1 MMLRRGRVW
10 LTVGLLAV
18 SACNTAWAQGAPPAD
33 VNAAAKAVIADCAS
47 RLGSGATGL
56 AQVEGHCPEL
66 ASALQTAG
74 VRPLIIAS
82 SRDRF
87 DRQSLPWLATLLHPA
102 LATGPDVSRLDPIL
116 RGLRRPVAQSSS
128 WWQRV
133 WHWIVRHL
141 NGNAPNAA
149 DSWWAKFVR
158 QVIGAPLLWA
168 GLILCAL
175 VALVVAVV
183 VVVAREIRAGRTSK
197 APPVAIPIAPIG
209 PASSQLAL
217 LRQVPLAQ
225 RPARLFALL
234 ISRLVSADRLP
245 ADRSL
250 THREVVRRVQLEES
264 DQRRYVESLARLS
277 EQQLYS
283 GATTSP
289 EGIEEFLARGE
300 DLYTTGWSRPAGD

>member
-1 MMLRRGRVW
+1 MMLRGGRAW
-10 LTVGLLAV
+10 LTLALLAL
-18 SACNTAWAQGAPPAD
+18 SAGNAAWAQGAPPAD

-47 RLGSGATGL
+47 RLGGVATGL
-56 AQVEGHCPEL
+56 AEVEGRCPGL
-66 ASALQTAG
+66 VSALQAAG
-74 VRPLIIAS
+74 IRPLIIAS

-87 DRQSLPWLATLLHPA
+87 DRQSLLWLATLLHPA
-102 LATGPDVSRLDPIL
+102 LTTGPDVSRLEPIL
-116 RGLRRPVAQSSS
+116 RGLRKPVVRSST

-133 WHWIVRHL
+133 WDWIVKHL
-141 NGNAPNAA
+141 NGNAPNPA

-158 QVIGAPLLWA
+158 QIIAAPLLWA
-168 GLILCAL
+168 SLILCAL

-197 APPVAIPIAPIG
+197 PASVAIPIAPIG
-209 PASSQLAL
+209 PANSQLAL

-225 RPARLFALL
+225 RPARLFAML

-250 THREVVRRVQLEES
+250 THREVVRRAQLEES
-264 DQRRYVESLARLS
+264 DQRRYIESLARLS
-277 EQQLYS
+277 EQQLYA
-283 GATTSP
+283 GATTPP